1 VKKQRPLRKVI
12 VELTLAKLHV
22 EKIQADLKVIFTVL
36 KKAGEIVDTQEVKD
50 AIAILRLL
58 LGLANR
64 AIAELRTSARVNGGL
79 PPETLWR

>member
-79 PPETLWR
+79 PPETL

>member
-1 VKKQRPLRKVI
+1 MRKERPVRKVM
-12 VELTLAKLHV
+12 VELTWAKLHV
-22 EKIQADLKVIFTVL
+22 EKIQADLKVIFTAL

-79 PPETLWR
+79 PPMPTV

>member
-1 VKKQRPLRKVI
+1 M
-12 VELTLAKLHV
+12 ELTLAKLHV

-79 PPETLWR
+79 PPETL

>member
-1 VKKQRPLRKVI
+1 M
-12 VELTLAKLHV
+12 ELTLAKLHV

-50 AIAILRLL
+50 AIAVLRLL

-79 PPETLWR
+79 PPETL